1 MPVVAVSET
10 QQVDPAG
17 TLTDMY
23 EVTFT
28 ITGRPGSFT
37 VTVPKT
43 GDPVGAV
50 QAAIE
55 QVDSRVQ
62 ADLKWPNDLLLDGK
76 KVCGILA
83 EMNSEA
89 TRVRSPHPP
98 DCTPRGVRRVV
109 ACRSGGACP

>member
-1 MPVVAVSET
+1 VPVVAVSET

-50 QAAIE
+50 QAAIDAE
-55 QVDSRVQ
+55 AGAVN
-62 ADLKWPNDLLLDGK
+62 AMY
-76 KVCGILA
+76 GI
-83 EMNSEA
+83 
-89 TRVRSPHPP
+89 
-98 DCTPRGVRRVV
+98 GV
-109 ACRSGGACP
+109 